1 MAWHQNLGDVFRV
14 VPTVRYYSQSAADF
28 FTNLDNFL
36 LPLPE
41 YQSSDYRLSA
51 FGVISGA
58 ISLVA
63 DLGEWITTLTV
74 ERYLANGKYSAFEVN
89 QPSTALVKYFRVSLG
104 IEYSF

>member
-1 MAWHQNLGDVFRV
+1 MAWHQNLGDVFSV

-51 FGVISGA
+51 FGA
-58 ISLVA
+58 ISLAA

-74 ERYLANGKYSAFEVN
+74 ERYLANEKYSAFEVN
-89 QPSTALVKYFRVSLG
+89 QPSTSLVKYFRVSLR